1 MYTKRGVK
9 GCGLTG
15 GRKMK
20 LDALEWTLLFDYY
33 GDLLTE
39 RQQTCFDLYYNQD
52 LSLGEIAEEAGI
64 SRQGVYD
71 TIARAKASL
80 KTMEDKTGCMRRDS
94 ACRQAMEKIQA
105 AASLLAQA
113 KEKSICALAEE
124 ILQAVEEAKEQA

>member
-1 MYTKRGVK
+1 
-9 GCGLTG
+9 
-15 GRKMK
+15 MK

-33 GDLLTE
+33 GELLTE

-80 KTMEDKTGCMRRDS
+80 RTMEDKTGCMRRDIV
-94 ACRQAMEKIQA
+94 CRKAMEKIQA
-105 AASLLAQA
+105 AAAQLAQA
-113 KEKSICALAEE
+113 EDQSVCALAGE
-124 ILQAVEEAKEQA
+124 ILQAVEEIKEQS

>member
-1 MYTKRGVK
+1 
-9 GCGLTG
+9 
-15 GRKMK
+15 MK

-39 RQQTCFDLYYNQD
+39 RQQNCFDQYYNQD

-80 KTMEDKTGCMRRDS
+80 KTMEDKTGCMRRDI